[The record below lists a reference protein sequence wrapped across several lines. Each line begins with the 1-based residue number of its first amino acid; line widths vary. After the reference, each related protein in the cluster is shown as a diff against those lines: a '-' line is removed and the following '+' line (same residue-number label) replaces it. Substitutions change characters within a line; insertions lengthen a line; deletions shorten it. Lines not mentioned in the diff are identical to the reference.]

1 MLQFI
6 LKYFSD
12 KLTPLVRY
20 LHYSILIF
28 VLMQILIS
36 NFIEISDDGVISQ
49 YFVENYATWMHIGI
63 GLLLLLLAAVFI
75 IIELKKRGIS
85 YFYPYLSADF
95 SQLKLDIA
103 ILKKLALPEASPGGL
118 AAIVQGLGLG
128 TLILVTFSGATW
140 FLLWS
145 SGSSLAND
153 VKEIHE
159 LLTGLIEAY
168 IIGHGSIGLLH
179 ILITYKIQKT
189 ANK

>member
-1 MLQFI
+1 MLQFA

-12 KLTPLVRY
+12 KFTPLVRY

-28 VLMQILIS
+28 VLMQIFIS
-36 NFIEISDDGVISQ
+36 NFIEVSDDGVISQ
-49 YFVENYATWMHIGI
+49 NFVENYATWMHIII
-63 GLLLLLLAAVFI
+63 GLALLLLAIVFI
-75 IIELKKRGIS
+75 IIELKKHGGS
-85 YFYPYLSADF
+85 YFYPYLFGDL
-95 SQLKLDIA
+95 SQLKFDIN
-103 ILKKLALPEASPGGL
+103 ILKKLALPEAAPGGL
-118 AAIVQGLGLG
+118 AAIIQGLGLG
-128 TLILVTFSGATW
+128 ALILVTFSGTTW

-153 VKEIHE
+153 VKEVHE

-179 ILITYKIQKT
+179 IFITYRIQKA

>member
-145 SGSSLAND
+145 KWLITAND

-159 LLTGLIEAY
+159 LLNRADRGLHNRAW
-168 IIGHGSIGLLH
+168 
-179 ILITYKIQKT
+179 
-189 ANK
+189 